1 MNHREKVVIRT
12 SIISILANIVL
23 AGFTAFVE
31 SVKKIIYPQVA
42 DYSTITLVILIF
54 GIIVKFILGLYVKKV
69 GKRVNSDS
77 LVASGT
83 DAFNDGIL
91 SISVLVSAIIYILF
105 KISLEAYVGVV
116 LALFIIR
123 SGFHVDLEE
132 KRISFDIIIDFKI
145 KNREDIYKEIFDEVQ
160 SKYLEYDISITLDVD
175 VSD

>member
-91 SISVLVSAIIYILF
+91 FSVCYYLY
-105 KISLEAYVGVV
+105 
-116 LALFIIR
+116 FI
-123 SGFHVDLEE
+123 
-132 KRISFDIIIDFKI
+132 
-145 KNREDIYKEIFDEVQ
+145 
-160 SKYLEYDISITLDVD
+160 
-175 VSD
+175 

>member
-1 MNHREKVVIRT
+1 MME
-12 SIISILANIVL
+12 
-23 AGFTAFVE
+23 F
-31 SVKKIIYPQVA
+31 Y
-42 DYSTITLVILIF
+42 
-54 GIIVKFILGLYVKKV
+54 
-69 GKRVNSDS
+69 
-77 LVASGT
+77 
-83 DAFNDGIL
+83 
-91 SISVLVSAIIYILF
+91 LVSAIIYILF